1 MAVVRQLS
9 GSHQAVIRSQT
20 THLPQSMV
28 YKGAKPLLKPQFN
41 FHTHLIW
48 DFTRTFS
55 ARHSPFR
62 LNLIRLW
69 SGSYQTVVRQ
79 SSRSHQ
85 EVFRQLSDSLQAV
98 IRQSS
103 GSHQAVFRQSSG
115 RSRGSHQVVIKQA
128 LSSAIA
134 QHCRLAFKHSALNC
148 MSNNSNLTS

>member
-1 MAVVRQLS
+1 MAVVRQSS

-55 ARHSPFR
+55 AQHSPFR
-62 LNLIRLW
+62 LNTIRLW

-85 EVFRQLSDSLQAV
+85 EVFRQSSGSLQAV

-103 GSHQAVFRQSSG
+103 GSHQGSQGVAIKWSL
-115 RSRGSHQVVIKQA
+115 SRHSHPLLPSIVDL
-128 LSSAIA
+128 LSNI
-134 QHCRLAFKHSALNC
+134 QR
-148 MSNNSNLTS
+148 